1 MYVSY
6 VYILYMYICV
16 YIYIYIE
23 RDVCVYIY
31 IYIHIYIYIYIDR
44 AVHIGPVQSDVTTYE
59 SDYIRLNGGEPGSE
73 QRGRRNNTPSVYL

>member
-1 MYVSY
+1 MYHMC
-6 VYILYMYICV
+6 ICYICIYV
-16 YIYIYIE
+16 YIYIYRE
-23 RDVCVYIY
+23 RRVCVHIY
-31 IYIHIYIYIYIDR
+31 IYIYIYIYIDR